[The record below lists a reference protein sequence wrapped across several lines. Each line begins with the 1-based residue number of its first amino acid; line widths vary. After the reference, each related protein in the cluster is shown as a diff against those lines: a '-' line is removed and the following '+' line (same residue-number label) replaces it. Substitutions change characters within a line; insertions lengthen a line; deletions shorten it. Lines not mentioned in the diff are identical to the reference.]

1 MIVYDYELKG
11 SDNMSEELNEHKEML
26 PQVEA
31 ILTAY
36 VDYKAPVES
45 IVNFLTKA
53 TQEVGENLVE
63 TLLTEI
69 NTITSDVLP
78 LVVKHGE
85 LVSEEQRTSVYEK
98 AVKPVTQASMHLMLL
113 FKHLVDESGNNE
125 SDFHIAKYLKLNA

>member
-1 MIVYDYELKG
+1 
-11 SDNMSEELNEHKEML
+11 MSEELNEHKEML

-36 VDYKAPVES
+36 VDYKAPAES
-45 IVNFLTKA
+45 IVDFLNKA

-78 LVVKHGE
+78 LVVRHGD
-85 LVSEEQRTSVYEK
+85 LVNEEQRAKVYEK

-125 SDFHIAKYLKLNA
+125 SDFHISKFLKLNE